1 VHESAPLVGRK
12 SKWRLLDVVCV
23 LFLVDNAT
31 PRLLPP
37 THARCTLQQH
47 PPPIRQLPAP
57 LTASRRFSS
66 NIPPPSPSSPPTLSS
81 VECKQSEGN
90 NRACPYRWGEQAEPE
105 ERSRR
110 DRTHSDY
117 RRVFQTRA
125 SYEDEARLLFFWLG
139 APKALAD
146 RYEGVYGEQSPVTNN
161 SVRVLFFPFP
171 LSKRDISAWFDG
183 LSPSV

>member
-1 VHESAPLVGRK
+1 LFASSFSSTTLLLACCLLHTPGAPSSSTVHPPVNSQRPSLPP
-12 SKWRLLDVVCV
+12 
-23 LFLVDNAT
+23 VDSHQT
-31 PRLLPP
+31 FLLP
-37 THARCTLQQH
+37 HL
-47 PPPIRQLPAP
+47 LP
-57 LTASRRFSS
+57 
-66 NIPPPSPSSPPTLSS
+66 PPTLSS